1 MKKLLLLIVVAVFL
15 ITSMGCSLMNV
26 KTEIKDPDG
35 KIWKI
40 SSKSDAVVSIKTKD
54 AEIVV
59 NNKGRMS
66 AFESVLGI
74 AMTNT
79 DINLGLSNKP
89 QEVN

>member
-1 MKKLLLLIVVAVFL
+1 MKILLIIILAL
-15 ITSMGCSLMNV
+15 CLSGCSLMNV
-26 KTEIKDPDG
+26 KTTITDPDG
-35 KIWKI
+35 KVWTVV
-40 SSKSDAVVSIKTKD
+40 SKSDAHVQIKTKD
-54 AEIVV
+54 VEISV

-89 QEVN
+89 QEVNN